1 MTSLTRLTI
10 PAAFKRD
17 KTLMFIAKHALG
29 DGSRDK
35 EDGDHAVYH
44 REVADV
50 LRGMGLNLRV
60 ANSPEA
66 MFSRPE
72 GVDFVFSLLNRGGY
86 LNSEMM
92 LPLLCTRLGIPYLG
106 ATPILRGLSDDKH
119 LMKMAARAAGVPTA
133 PSHCYRQGQAVEPFT
148 HFGAERYVVKPVASS
163 ASWGVSDARDF
174 DAVRTAVAAIH
185 AEGHDALVEP
195 FLPGI
200 DYELPVIGAFN
211 PQYLPL
217 MRFDHDPDVLRTYA
231 EKRGFAASKATL
243 VQELDPELI
252 AEVRAMTAKLLPELW
267 PFDYARF
274 EFRFNAATREFQFL
288 EVNLQCNLWS
298 QRVIGKAALLAGMDY
313 PALLETIIAGS
324 LARQG
329 LADPA
334 EVGPADRNW

>member
-1 MTSLTRLTI
+1 MTRLQALKI
-10 PAAFKRD
+10 PTNFKRE

-29 DGSRDK
+29 DGSRDAQ
-35 EDGDHAVYH
+35 DGDHAVYH

-50 LRGMGLNLRV
+50 LRGMGLNLVV
-60 ANSPEA
+60 ANSPDA
-66 MFSRPE
+66 MFDRPD

-133 PSHCYRQGQAVEPFT
+133 PSHCYRQGQAVAPFD
-148 HFGAERYVVKPVASS
+148 HFSAARYVIKPVASS

-174 DAVRTAVAAIH
+174 DAIRDAVQKIH

-200 DYELPVIGAFN
+200 DYELPVIGAFA

-231 EKRGFAASKATL
+231 EKRGFAQTKATL
-243 VQELDPELI
+243 VQEMDSALI
-252 AEVRAMTAKLLPELW
+252 AEVQGMTAKLLPELW

-274 EFRFNAATREFQFL
+274 EFRFNAETRSFQFL

-313 PALLETIIAGS
+313 PTLLETIIAGS

-329 LADPA
+329 LVDPA